1 MENDREGV
9 QSLHADKAPGLTVK
23 IYNSNMA
30 AISEQSEPSNAGDAV
45 EAERLPERS
54 GEMTGQAAEVKRDK
68 PPSGPE
74 SVGPI
79 SESGDA
85 SSTVEEKELH
95 LWSYFGAELTRGYLL
110 EHDEARYALKRER
123 VYTFIRIPKELE
135 KMMTYGFFLCMD
147 AFLFV
152 FTFLP
157 LRVIIALFRLITHPC
172 IIQRGRRLEPA
183 QICDILKAVIL
194 IACTWLLQFV
204 DVSML
209 YHIVRGQ
216 AVIKLYI
223 IYNMLEVADRLFSSF
238 GQDILDTLFW
248 TATEPRDKKREH
260 LGILPHLLMAVI
272 YVFLHAILVLFQ
284 ATTLNVAFNSHS
296 KALLTIMMSNNF
308 VELKGS
314 VFKKFEKYNL
324 YQMSCSDIRE
334 RYHYMVLLFCVVLRN
349 MTEFNWNIDHFW
361 ELIPDLFSV
370 LVAEILVDWVKH
382 AFITKFNS
390 IPAEVYTEY
399 RASLAYDMVT
409 SRMKTA
415 FSDHSDVVSRRMG
428 FIPLP
433 LACLVYRIVGQSFK
447 IHGTTGMVLIFLLYL
462 CLTAF
467 KVLNSILLL
476 GKARQYVNEANM
488 ADILPQP
495 KKPQTPPPRH
505 QPQQQQQQQ
514 PPPSS
519 PPPQQESPAT
529 SSSTAAAEPSH
540 IAPKVPSPINSQTLL
555 VSDSSVNLLAS
566 GPDVGPL
573 SPMETS
579 QSLSKGSA
587 AKNAPDRKRTLSEI
601 DRYTLCSNRI
611 V

>member
-1 MENDREGV
+1 
-9 QSLHADKAPGLTVK
+9 
-23 IYNSNMA
+23 MA
-30 AISEQSEPSNAGDAV
+30 AVGEQNEPTNSGDAEGERPLKSSEIAKEAAAEYDKPPETVGQLSEAGDA
-45 EAERLPERS
+45 
-54 GEMTGQAAEVKRDK
+54 
-68 PPSGPE
+68 
-74 SVGPI
+74 
-79 SESGDA
+79 
-85 SSTVEEKELH
+85 STVEEKDLS
-95 LWSYFGAELTRGYLL
+95 LWRYFSAELTRGYLL
-110 EHDEARYALKRER
+110 EHDEARYALKRQR

-135 KMMTYGFFLCMD
+135 KMMIYGFFLCMD

-157 LRVIIALFRLITHPC
+157 LRVIMALLRLITHPC
-172 IIQRGRRLEPA
+172 IIHRGRRLEPA
-183 QICDILKAVIL
+183 QICDIFKAIIV

-209 YHIVRGQ
+209 YHLVRGQ

-248 TATEPRDKKREH
+248 TATEPRDRKREH
-260 LGILPHLLMAVI
+260 LGILPHLLMAII
-272 YVFLHAILVLFQ
+272 YVFLHALLVLLQ

-324 YQMSCSDIRE
+324 YQMSCSDVRE
-334 RYHYMVLLFCVVLRN
+334 RYHYMILLFCVVLRN

-361 ELIPDLFSV
+361 ELIPDLISV

-399 RASLAYDMVT
+399 RASLAFDMVT
-409 SRMKTA
+409 SRKRNA
-415 FSDHSDVVSRRMG
+415 FSDHSDVVARRMG

-447 IHGTTGMVLIFLLYL
+447 IHGTTGIVLVFLLYL

-476 GKARQYVNEANM
+476 GKACQYVKEANLDVP
-488 ADILPQP
+488 ASQP
-495 KKPQTPPPRH
+495 K
-505 QPQQQQQQQ
+505 Q
-514 PPPSS
+514 PPPPPTSS
-519 PPPQQESPAT
+519 
-529 SSSTAAAEPSH
+529 SSSTATSKETTRAKTAPPPISSH
-540 IAPKVPSPINSQTLL
+540 TLL
-555 VSDSSVNLLAS
+555 TTDSSVNLMGA

-573 SPMETS
+573 SPLEVS
-579 QSLSKGSA
+579 QSLSKEDIL
-587 AKNAPDRKRTLSEI
+587 KNKPDRKRTLSEI